1 MAAASLFDRVVSA
14 LFGQAD
20 VKDEAEQQLIGDMIE
35 MIVDTVEP
43 RVRLRTGYQNK
54 LKGCVRATIACLRSI
69 GKTPLEP
76 VLLTRA
82 NWNEDARLNA
92 FFARADDVPAFIGR
106 SKELRAFFDDP
117 ANEGVEEAF
126 ALLGMKKDEKTI
138 FAPRFEDGMLKQE
151 VAQTAVSFSEH
162 RLVAPFATEQQ
173 TRLEVGRRIIRRLAQ
188 VALGRII
195 ALDEKAV
202 DLQQQK
208 GYLSTRLR
216 MLNLARDGMEGIV
229 DDPATI
235 GEQIRAVEREL
246 KETVEGYIEA
256 KSSLATLDGYIAQID
271 DVFSHPEQ
279 HVTLTQTDMRINRM
293 GLKVEDGADE
303 RHNALTLAELSVG
316 DTLRGVVALVRCP
329 RSELPAKEDLLANA
343 ERYL

>member
-1 MAAASLFDRVVSA
+1 LFDRVVSA

-92 FFARADDVPAFIGR
+92 FFARADDVPALIGR

-246 KETVEGYIEA
+246 KETVEGYIDA

-279 HVTLTQTDMRINRM
+279 HVTLTQSDMRINRM
-293 GLKVEDGADE
+293 GIKVDDGTDE
-303 RHNALTLAELSVG
+303 RHNALTLAELNVG
-316 DTLRGVVALVRCP
+316 DKLRGVVALVRCP
-329 RSELPAKEDLLANA
+329 RSELPPKEDLLANA

>member
-1 MAAASLFDRVVSA
+1 MASVFDRVVSA
-14 LFGQAD
+14 LFGSAE
-20 VKDEAEQQLIGDMIE
+20 VKDEAEQQLIADMIE
-35 MIVDTVEP
+35 MIVETVEP
-43 RVRLRTGYQNK
+43 RVRLRAGYQQK
-54 LKGCVRATIACLRSI
+54 LTGCVRATIAYLRSI

-92 FFARADDVPAFIGR
+92 FFARAEDVPAVLGR
-106 SKELRAFFDDP
+106 SKELRSFFDDP
-117 ANEGVEEAF
+117 ANAEVEEAF
-126 ALLGMKKDEKTI
+126 ALLGMRKEEKTI
-138 FAPRFEDGMLKQE
+138 FAPSFEDGTLKQD
-151 VAQTAVSFSEH
+151 VAQTAVSFSDH
-162 RLVAPFATEQQ
+162 RLIAPSATEEQ

-188 VALGRII
+188 VALARII

-202 DLQQQK
+202 DLQQHK
-208 GYLSTRLR
+208 GYLGTRLR

-256 KSSLATLDGYIAQID
+256 KASLATLDGYIGQID
-271 DVFSHPEQ
+271 DVFSHPQ
-279 HVTLTQTDMRINRM
+279 AHVALTQTDVRINRM
-293 GLKVEDGADE
+293 GIKVDEATDE
-303 RHNALTLAELSVG
+303 RHNALTLAELTVG
-316 DTLRGVVALVRCP
+316 ANLRGVVAFVRCP
-329 RSELPAKEDLLANA
+329 RSELPPKEDLIANA

>member
-1 MAAASLFDRVVSA
+1 
-14 LFGQAD
+14 
-20 VKDEAEQQLIGDMIE
+20 
-35 MIVDTVEP
+35 
-43 RVRLRTGYQNK
+43 
-54 LKGCVRATIACLRSI
+54 
-69 GKTPLEP
+69 
-76 VLLTRA
+76 
-82 NWNEDARLNA
+82 
-92 FFARADDVPAFIGR
+92 
-106 SKELRAFFDDP
+106 
-117 ANEGVEEAF
+117 
-126 ALLGMKKDEKTI
+126 
-138 FAPRFEDGMLKQE
+138 
-151 VAQTAVSFSEH
+151 
-162 RLVAPFATEQQ
+162 VAPFATEQQ

-246 KETVEGYIEA
+246 KETVEGYIDA

-271 DVFSHPEQ
+271 EVFSHPEQ
-279 HVTLTQTDMRINRM
+279 HVTLTQSDMRINRM
-293 GLKVEDGADE
+293 GIKVDDGTDE
-303 RHNALTLAELSVG
+303 RHNALTLAELKLG
-316 DTLRGVVALVRCP
+316 EKLRAVVAFVRCP
-329 RSELPAKEDLLANA
+329 RSELPPKEDLIANA

>member
-1 MAAASLFDRVVSA
+1 
-14 LFGQAD
+14 
-20 VKDEAEQQLIGDMIE
+20 
-35 MIVDTVEP
+35 
-43 RVRLRTGYQNK
+43 
-54 LKGCVRATIACLRSI
+54 
-69 GKTPLEP
+69 
-76 VLLTRA
+76 
-82 NWNEDARLNA
+82 
-92 FFARADDVPAFIGR
+92 
-106 SKELRAFFDDP
+106 
-117 ANEGVEEAF
+117 
-126 ALLGMKKDEKTI
+126 MKKDEKTI

-235 GEQIRAVEREL
+235 RRADPRGGARAEANGRGLYRRE
-246 KETVEGYIEA
+246 IEPRHA
-256 KSSLATLDGYIAQID
+256 RRLYRPDRRRLFASPSS
-271 DVFSHPEQ
+271 
-279 HVTLTQTDMRINRM
+279 M
-293 GLKVEDGADE
+293 
-303 RHNALTLAELSVG
+303 
-316 DTLRGVVALVRCP
+316 
-329 RSELPAKEDLLANA
+329 
-343 ERYL
+343 